1 VTALFARAPSGPD
14 KVIPPA
20 VRLTNLTLGYDRH
33 PAVHH
38 LDGAI
43 EAGAMLAIVGPN
55 GAGKSTLM
63 KGLAG
68 ALSPL
73 SGAIEF
79 VRGVRGSRGGIA
91 YLPQAAEIDK
101 SFPITVF
108 ELVAMGLWRRTG
120 LFGGMSKADRHSV
133 EHALAAVGL
142 VGFEAR
148 AIGTL
153 SGGQVQRMLFA
164 RLLVQDAGIILL
176 DEPFTAIDAKTTAD
190 LLDLVQRWNAEKR
203 TVVAVLHDL
212 ETVRQAFPQ
221 SLLLARRVV
230 AWGPTSEVLTPE
242 NLLTARRMTE
252 AFDDHA
258 AVCEAA

>member
-1 VTALFARAPSGPD
+1 MTALFARAPAGTD
-14 KVIPPA
+14 KPNAPA

-63 KGLAG
+63 KGMAG
-68 ALSPL
+68 ALNPL
-73 SGAIEF
+73 SGGIEIA
-79 VRGVRGSRGGIA
+79 RGTRGGVA

-120 LFGGMSKADRHSV
+120 LFGGLSKADRHAV

-142 VGFEAR
+142 TGFEAR

-164 RLLVQDAGIILL
+164 RLLVQDASIILL

-190 LLDLVQRWNAEKR
+190 LLDLVRRWNTEKR
-203 TVVAVLHDL
+203 TVVAILHDL

-230 AWGPTSEVLTPE
+230 AWGATSDVLTPE
-242 NLLTARRMTE
+242 NLLAARRMTE

-258 AVCEAA
+258 AICAAA